1 MGGSRLIDQALHGAS
16 RRRRVRWQQIEV
28 RPPLIAALK
37 LIGILRLHPLV
48 IVLELV
54 LQTGNGIVGLSFEEV
69 RDHLGRLR
77 RQMLV
82 DV

>member
-1 MGGSRLIDQALHGAS
+1 MGGGRLIDQALHGAS
-16 RRRRVRWQQIEV
+16 GRGRVRWQQIEV
-28 RPPLIAALK
+28 HPPLIAALE
-37 LIGILRLHPLV
+37 LIAILRLHLLV

-77 RQMLV
+77 RQMLM